1 MEMAKA
7 KINKNEYT
15 LKSGRKIKLKPVTL
29 DMRDELVDKVE
40 FIFDDKNNI
49 TGVTAMQKTIT
60 HWMRNILEGDTS
72 DEHLMGYSMDE
83 RSEFFAIVQKDLF
96 MGEGK
101 PSN

>member
-40 FIFDDKNNI
+40 FIFDNKNNI
-49 TGVTAMQKTIT
+49 TGVTAMQK
-60 HWMRNILEGDTS
+60 NNNSL
-72 DEHLMGYSMDE
+72 DEKHFRRKY
-83 RSEFFAIVQKDLF
+83 F
-96 MGEGK
+96 
-101 PSN
+101 